1 MQCLAFVMPRLRLRD
16 LAASALALG
25 AWTYAAASADAPL
38 TQVEE
43 VLHLEARARLPRQAA
58 GAAASSPRIEVSVG
72 ELDSRVRLAPCA
84 RIEPYV
90 PAGFKPWGR
99 TRVGVRCT
107 EGPTRWN
114 VFLPVTVR
122 VYAQAW
128 VARTA
133 LPAGAVVSEADL
145 VRAEVDLAAS
155 PDPVIE
161 DAGRAVGRTL
171 ARAVAPGEPFRTTHM
186 RPIQWFSAG
195 ETVKVVA
202 VGKGFTVVGEARA
215 LGPGLDGQKV
225 RVRTDSGRVVVGVA
239 SAAQTVEVHL

>member
-25 AWTYAAASADAPL
+25 GWTYAAAAADAPL
-38 TQVEE
+38 AQVEK
-43 VLHLEARARLPRQAA
+43 VLHQEAQARLPRQADV
-58 GAAASSPRIEVSVG
+58 GASTPRIEVSVG

-84 RIEPYV
+84 RIEPYL

-202 VGKGFTVVGEARA
+202 VGKGFSVVGEARA

-239 SAAQTVEVHL
+239 SAAQTVEVRL